1 MTRPQEIGTPESA
14 VLEPVGVFRCR
25 ETWPY
30 DVPRQASLAG
40 GNPGEIRLEPGRGF
54 EQALTGLEGFSHIWI
69 VYLFHHNRHW
79 KPMVQPPRGEQGKV
93 GVFATRAPY
102 RPNPVGLSCVELVAV
117 RGLSVWVR
125 GHDLLDGTPVLDI
138 KPYLPYS
145 DSVPTAR
152 TGWVEHAAVAE
163 SAVSFVPEAAAQ
175 LAWLAENGGPWLEE
189 FLRQQLRE
197 RPGDGRRK
205 RVRPLADGLWE
216 IAYRTWRAEFA
227 IAAGGAAVT
236 VRRIYSGYTPGDL
249 APGAADKYADKAL
262 HRAFVVL
269 FS

>member
-1 MTRPQEIGTPESA
+1 MSSVAETGMHGPAT
-14 VLEPVGVFRCR
+14 LEPVGVFHCR

-102 RPNPVGLSCVELVAV
+102 RPNPVGLSCVELAAV

-125 GHDLLDGTPVLDI
+125 GHDLLDGTPVLDL

-145 DSVPTAR
+145 DSVPEAR
-152 TGWVEHAAVAE
+152 TGWVEHAATAEHAVAF
-163 SAVSFVPEAAAQ
+163 APEAAAQ
-175 LAWLAENGGPWLEE
+175 LGWLAENGGPRLEA

-205 RVRPLADGLWE
+205 RVRLLEDGRRE

-227 IAAGGAAVT
+227 IAEAGAAVT
-236 VRRIYSGYTPGDL
+236 VLRIRSGYTPGEL
-249 APGAADKYADKAL
+249 APGAEDTYADKPL
-262 HRAFVVL
+262 HRAFAAR